1 MERGEGKKKCAESS
15 QKVMEMRSEF
25 VSFLLIT
32 SSRKR
37 QAKRGASACPNVYKE
52 ISSCP
57 RPTESDWSALSYNS
71 LALHYTKE
79 MQSSYGQKIKLKQK
93 QNTKIAKE
101 TMEDDDISFCEWCE
115 SMGLKR
121 CHPSLGIKPLDASKI
136 NPTLLLLL
144 LLLLKM
150 IKPQININC
159 FHLDEFV
166 LFFHQNNNK
175 RKILFYFHSRFWRLK
190 ASTIYT
196 STVYIHTWRTS
207 ALSYP
212 CIMLITPFQ
221 NNKWKQ
227 HIQSSHQ
234 RDWLDPIFSHEHT
247 QKKEEVDKMWGRE
260 RGGRFFFPFHLIYL

>member
-1 MERGEGKKKCAESS
+1 
-15 QKVMEMRSEF
+15 MEMRSEF

-71 LALHYTKE
+71 LALQYTKE

-166 LFFHQNNNK
+166 LFFSSKQQQKKNSLLFSF
-175 RKILFYFHSRFWRLK
+175 KILTVEGVHYLH
-190 ASTIYT
+190 IYG
-196 STVYIHTWRTS
+196 VYTWRTS